1 MGCVIMS
8 DVKVIKRKALK
19 QGIQQYYDHYI
30 VATELYNLVLYDNHF
45 EMMENAL
52 IYHMNVMN
60 DLKKTFKLIEP
71 IEESIDL
78 IGLEKCIFKTKTER
92 LVLDNYYALQDL
104 RELYKQLEY
113 QYYTLKAFS
122 MMECD
127 DNDTN

>member
-1 MGCVIMS
+1 MS
-8 DVKVIKRKALK
+8 DLKVIKRKALK
-19 QGIQQYYDHYI
+19 QGLQQYYDDYI

-52 IYHMNVMN
+52 TYHMNIMN

-92 LVLDNYYALQDL
+92 LVLDNYYALQEL
-104 RELYKQLEY
+104 RDLYKEIEN
-113 QYYTLKAFS
+113 QYYTLKTAS

>member
-1 MGCVIMS
+1 MS
-8 DVKVIKRKALK
+8 DLTVIKRKALK

-30 VATELYNLVLYDNHF
+30 VATELYNLVLYDHHY

-52 IYHMNVMN
+52 TYHMNIMN
-60 DLKKTFKLIEP
+60 DLNKTFKLIEP

-92 LVLDNYYALQDL
+92 IVSDNYYALHDL

-113 QYYTLKAFS
+113 QYYTLKTFS

>member
-1 MGCVIMS
+1 MS
-8 DVKVIKRKALK
+8 DLKVIKRKALK
-19 QGIQQYYDHYI
+19 QGIQQYYDDYI

-52 IYHMNVMN
+52 TYHMNVMN

-92 LVLDNYYALQDL
+92 LVLDNDYALQELRDLYKEIEHQYYAL
-104 RELYKQLEY
+104 K
-113 QYYTLKAFS
+113 TAS

-127 DNDTN
+127 HNDTN